1 MEEIT
6 KIHIYLMMN
15 SSSHPSLIDM
25 LKDPDI
31 KISSFKNINK
41 IIKELKQKSGTVSQF
56 EHKMLIICSKSPL
69 NNIIET
75 IQRIKED
82 PDIKTVPLFVISEF
96 AHEDE
101 IREAY
106 CNNLNGYI
114 LQSQDGDKFKKIIDS
129 FKDLW
134 LKNVK
139 LPYN

>member
-1 MEEIT
+1 MEEVT
-6 KIHIYLMMN
+6 KIHIYLLVN
-15 SSSHPSLIDM
+15 KSSHSSLINM

-31 KISSFKNINK
+31 KISSFKDINK
-41 IIKELKQKSGTVSQF
+41 IIKELKRKPSTLSVFG
-56 EHKMLIICSKSPL
+56 HKILIICSKSPL
-69 NNIIET
+69 NNIIEI

-82 PDIKTVPLFVISEF
+82 PTIKTIPLFVISEF
-96 AHEDE
+96 ADKKD

-114 LQSQDGDKFKKIIDS
+114 IKSNDGEKFKKIIDS
-129 FKDLW
+129 FKELW